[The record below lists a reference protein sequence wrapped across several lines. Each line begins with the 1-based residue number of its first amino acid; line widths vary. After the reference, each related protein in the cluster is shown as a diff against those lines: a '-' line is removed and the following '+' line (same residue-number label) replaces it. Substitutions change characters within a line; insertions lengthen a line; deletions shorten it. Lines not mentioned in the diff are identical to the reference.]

1 MAKMKFGLVG
11 STSGAGS
18 SRQNNN
24 LENKISNAQGKV
36 VAARVID
43 IVLDENHKYYELV
56 GQWNGIGAIFYEI
69 VNKSG
74 TKSYPNFALPYDS
87 QLKTYPL
94 INEIVLLISLPNQSI
109 GLVSSN
115 ESYFYMSPLGIWNHP
130 HHDAY
135 PNVLDGINDE
145 EQTRDY
151 PTTTSGSVRR
161 VTDGSTEIDLNSS
174 NPSQNTFVEKV
185 NIHPLLP
192 FMGDSLLEGRHG
204 QSLRFGST
212 AKSKSEKKNNWSD
225 SGTNGD
231 PITIL
236 RNGQPSKVS
245 DEGWIP
251 ITENIN
257 NDLSSIY
264 LTSTQKLPY
273 NLSIEKPEK
282 WIKSPTFPGQYILP
296 QILLNSSQISI
307 NSKEDSIL
315 LSSKK
320 SIGLTCEDEI
330 NLTGNNIVLDA
341 TNLYLGS
348 KISPESK
355 LEPVL
360 LGDKTI
366 TTLRQITSI
375 LKSIANVLKLDQMF
389 PAGIPISNGP
399 LNVVSLTATQA
410 LATIEA
416 SLDNLASKTVKVK

>member
-1 MAKMKFGLVG
+1 MKFGLVG

-43 IVLDENHKYYELV
+43 IVLNEKHQYYNLV

-74 TKSYPNFALPYDS
+74 TKSYPNFALPYDA

-94 INEIVLLISLPNQSI
+94 INEIVLLISLPNQSM
-109 GLVSSN
+109 GFVSSN

-130 HHDAY
+130 HHNAY
-135 PNVLDGINDE
+135 PNLLDGLNDE

-151 PTTTSGSVRR
+151 PSSTSGSVRR

-273 NLSIEKPEK
+273 NLSIEKSEK

-330 NLTGNNIVLDA
+330 NLTGNNTVLDT

-348 KISPESK
+348 KRATES
-355 LEPVL
+355 VL

-366 TTLRQITSI
+366 NTLKQITSL
-375 LKSIANVLKLDQMF
+375 LKSITNVLQLDQMY
-389 PAGIPISNGP
+389 PAGIPVPNGP
-399 LNVVSLTATQA
+399 LNVVSLTATQT

-416 SLDNLASKTVKVK
+416 SLDSLASKKVKVE

>member
-1 MAKMKFGLVG
+1 MKFGLVG

-18 SRQNNN
+18 SKQNNN

-36 VAARVID
+36 VAARIID

-94 INEIVLLISLPNQSI
+94 INEIVLLISLPNQSM

-135 PNVLDGINDE
+135 PNVLDGLNDE

-151 PTTTSGSVRR
+151 PTTISGSVRR

-245 DEGWIP
+245 DDGWIP

-273 NLSIEKPEK
+273 NLSIEKSEK
-282 WIKSPTFPGQYILP
+282 WLKPPTFPGQYILP

-330 NLTGNNIVLDA
+330 NLTGNNTVLDT

-348 KISPESK
+348 KRATES
-355 LEPVL
+355 VL

-366 TTLRQITSI
+366 NTLKQITSL
-375 LKSIANVLKLDQMF
+375 LKSITNVLQLDQMY
-389 PAGIPISNGP
+389 PAGIPVPNGP
-399 LNVVSLTATQA
+399 LNVVSLTVTQT

-416 SLDNLASKTVKVK
+416 SLDSLASKKVKVE